1 MKKKLMILGSLQEF
15 VRLTAMAKERGC
27 TVIVSDGYPD
37 GPAKKI
43 ADKKYDVD
51 IFETVSIAKYC
62 RQEKVDAIITS
73 FSDVLFESMVKS
85 ADLAGLKCYLKPE
98 QLPYYRDK
106 FVMKELLRKLNIP
119 TPRHVRLERG
129 FTEQQLADLRFPVV
143 TKPIDMYGSRGL
155 YVLNTPGEVR
165 RHFNRVCSTSRTK
178 AILVEEYN
186 RGYEFNLMAWVLDG
200 RVYILGIADREKS
213 PTGTKDIPVST
224 RNVYPSR
231 LIEQVYEPAKKIL
244 ETYIGATGQQNGA
257 ISMQFFWAPGQ
268 ELEVCEIA
276 GRFLGYEHELIEYSS
291 GLSIEKLLLDY
302 LFDEKALRETLERH
316 TPFMKNHSAVLY
328 FHGKPGMIA
337 NQQAAYDIAEWPE
350 VMESQI
356 FYEEGEPVGIH
367 GPKPYMA
374 RYCITGK
381 KRAYI
386 DNITQKIF
394 DAMTIKDFQGR
405 ELLYQNQIPSYPDL

>member
-15 VRLTAMAKERGC
+15 VRLTAMAKDRGC
-27 TVIVSDGYPD
+27 TVVVSDGYPD

-51 IFETVSIAKYC
+51 ILETVSIAKYC

-98 QLPYYRDK
+98 QLPFYRDK
-106 FVMKELLRKLNIP
+106 SVMKDLLHRLNIP
-119 TPRHVRLERG
+119 TPRHVRLEPG
-129 FTEQQLADLRFPVV
+129 FDEAQLEQLRFPVV
-143 TKPIDMYGSRGL
+143 TKPVDMYGSRGL
-155 YVLNTPGEVR
+155 YVLNSPQEVR
-165 RHFNRVCSTSRTK
+165 RYFGKACSTSRTK
-178 AILVEEYN
+178 AVLVEEYN
-186 RGYEFNLMAWVLDG
+186 PGYEFNLMSWVLDG
-200 RVYILGIADREKS
+200 EVYILGIADREKS
-213 PTGTKDIPVST
+213 PTGNRDIPIST

-231 LIEQVYEPAKKIL
+231 LIHQVYEPAKKIL
-244 ETYIGATGQQNGA
+244 EAYISATGQKDGA
-257 ISMQFFWAPGQ
+257 LSMQFFWAPGQ

-302 LFDEKALRETLERH
+302 LFDQDALRRTLKNH

-337 NQQAAYDIAEWPE
+337 NQQAANEIAEWPE
-350 VMESQI
+350 VLNSQI
-356 FYEEGEPVGIH
+356 FYEEGDPVGIH
-367 GPKPYMA
+367 GPQPYMA
-374 RYCITGK
+374 RYCISGK
-381 KRAYI
+381 ERAYI
-386 DNITQKIF
+386 DNVTKKIF
-394 DAMTIKDFQGR
+394 DAMSIKDFQGR
-405 ELLYQNQIPSYPDL
+405 ELLYKNQMTSYPEL